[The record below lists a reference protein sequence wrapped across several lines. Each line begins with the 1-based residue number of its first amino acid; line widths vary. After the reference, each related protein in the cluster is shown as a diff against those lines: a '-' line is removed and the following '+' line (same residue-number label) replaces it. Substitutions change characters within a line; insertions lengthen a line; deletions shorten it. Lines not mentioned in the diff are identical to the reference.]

1 MIDSV
6 DVSSVVAV
14 DDIGD
19 DESKE
24 EYSSEVIEVLVNDS
38 VVLII
43 IVSSLV
49 DEVWLY
55 SEVES

>member
-1 MIDSV
+1 VIDSV